1 MKYRVKCIFT
11 VEVEAE
17 NMDMAFVEAMEAIDI
32 YDDFDMEAEELEEVE

>member
-1 MKYRVKCIFT
+1 MKYKVKCIFT

-32 YDDFDMEAEELEEVE
+32 HDDCEMEAEELEEV